1 MLEYLSN
8 KGGMQ
13 MRPTE
18 YQGAMAMLGMVREWL
33 VDDDFKDL
41 SPEEQNAVRIIESV
55 LEEVVLREV

>member
-1 MLEYLSN
+1 
-8 KGGMQ
+8 